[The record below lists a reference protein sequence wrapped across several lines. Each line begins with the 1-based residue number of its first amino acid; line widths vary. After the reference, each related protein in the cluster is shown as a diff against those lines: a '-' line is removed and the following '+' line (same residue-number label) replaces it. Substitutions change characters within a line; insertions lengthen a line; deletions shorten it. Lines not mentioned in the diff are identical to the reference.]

1 MIWNNERIHVTVKG
15 ISAKK
20 SSQTKY
26 LKTDNE
32 LALALNVTRSYSRKL
47 CQQIFN
53 LYSLKNCYERSLAL
67 GRLQVYQ
74 VSRIDCGE
82 CNSPYMSY
90 FYVII

>member
-15 ISAKK
+15 IPAKK

-53 LYSLKNCYERSLAL
+53 LYSLKKCYERSLAL